1 MQPETRTFYCQ
12 VDTYQGRKDYL
23 RGGRCVRFV
32 GVEQS
37 DYTRL
42 MQDELKDG
50 VTTFVVDLDVPSF
63 LRRAQ
68 SKVWKLNNR
77 CHDRMLALLEL
88 QLQEEAVWYE
98 INVNV
103 AETGYS
109 YFYPTFST
117 LPPTYFTAKIVRLV
131 EAPSLRVKPLHTDK
145 LLGFMQ
151 ATKAMPSL
159 RDRAPCYEKLNFSA
173 FHVGQGMCSLVHDR
187 RHGVMFDAGAGK
199 PVTRERYLA
208 GLEKNELQSLVL
220 EFESIPYFVLSH
232 FDNDHWNILAWDQS
246 IRDSVEQ
253 IIVPN
258 VKNRSPRSVAF
269 FDRKIKDKVVEASTV
284 SIQLSG
290 NSLIE
295 IRRSNPTASDS
306 NGHCLVSYIQIEKK
320 LALAAGDYVYSRMKT
335 DTGPLISAWN
345 KALYS
350 AVIVP
355 HHGDKASSHNI
366 PGCVDDAVA
375 FFSAG
380 THKTWGHP
388 NDASI
393 NGHKKKGFQTIVD
406 RTQENIIRKVLI

>member
-23 RGGRCVRFV
+23 RGGRCVRLV

-63 LRRAQ
+63 LRKAQ
-68 SKVWKLNNR
+68 SKVWNNR
-77 CHDRMLALLEL
+77 FHDEELAFLEL
-88 QLQEEAVWYE
+88 QLDEEPVWYK
-98 INVNV
+98 ISVDV

-109 YFYPTFST
+109 YFYPTFSA
-117 LPPTYFTAKIVRLV
+117 LPPTYFTAKTVRPV
-131 EAPSLRVKPLHTDK
+131 EAPCLPVKPLHTDK

-151 ATKAMPSL
+151 ATRAMPSP
-159 RDRAPCYEKLNFSA
+159 REIAPGYEKLNFSA
-173 FHVGQGMCSLVHDR
+173 FHVGQGMCSIVHDR

-199 PVTRERYLA
+199 PVTRELYLA
-208 GLEKNELQSLVL
+208 GLEKNELQSLVQKL
-220 EFESIPYFVLSH
+220 ESIPYFVLSH
-232 FDNDHWNILAWDQS
+232 FDNDHWNMLAWDQS
-246 IRDSVEQ
+246 LRDSVEQ

-258 VKNRSPRSVAF
+258 VKSRSSRSVAF
-269 FDRKIKDKVVEASTV
+269 FDIKIKDKVVEASTV
-284 SIQLSG
+284 SIQLSDT
-290 NSLIE
+290 SLIE
-295 IRRSNPTASDS
+295 IRRSNPSASDS
-306 NGHCLVSYIQIEKK
+306 NGHCLVSHIQIEKK

-345 KALYS
+345 EALYS

-355 HHGDKASSHNI
+355 HHGDEASSHNI
-366 PGCVDDAVA
+366 PGCDDDAVA

-388 NDASI
+388 NDESI
-393 NGHKKKGFQTIVD
+393 NRHKRKGFRIIED
-406 RTQENIIRKVLI
+406 HAQENIIRKVLI